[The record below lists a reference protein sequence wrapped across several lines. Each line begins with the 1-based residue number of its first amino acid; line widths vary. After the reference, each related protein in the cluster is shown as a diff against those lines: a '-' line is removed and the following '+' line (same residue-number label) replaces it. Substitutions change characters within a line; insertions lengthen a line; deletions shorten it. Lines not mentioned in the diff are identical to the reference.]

1 MHGKGSD
8 PLLDLARFRDRIKTV
23 DAGVTAIRAHHGIE
37 DAQGRA
43 FPGSVPVQQS
53 GYAAVVAVKLK
64 ASSAR
69 TLRNDLE
76 RSEASIITK
85 RQCQRR

>member
-53 GYAAVVAVKLK
+53 GYAAVVGDK
-64 ASSAR
+64 AQGVER
-69 TLRNDLE
+69 TDVAE
-76 RSEASIITK
+76 
-85 RQCQRR
+85 